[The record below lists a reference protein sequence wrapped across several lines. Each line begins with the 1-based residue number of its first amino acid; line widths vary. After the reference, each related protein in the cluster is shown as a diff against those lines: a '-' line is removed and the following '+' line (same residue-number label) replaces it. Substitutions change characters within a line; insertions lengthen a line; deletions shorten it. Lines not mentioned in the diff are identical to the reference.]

1 MHSEYLTNIKGFE
14 DFINLKTLN
23 LSSNNL
29 SGSINI
35 SHSLIQSVNLSF
47 NNITSIN
54 LSTTALTELILSN
67 NNLKSLQF
75 IQNVDNLEKL
85 DVSDNNICD
94 DQNLLLISNSK
105 QLQSLV
111 IQGNPICSSNGFIN
125 KLIN

>member
-1 MHSEYLTNIKGFE
+1 MHSEHLTNIKGFE

-75 IQNVDNLEKL
+75 IQNINNLEKL
-85 DVSDNNICD
+85 DVSDNNISD
-94 DQNLLLISNSK
+94 DQNLLLIS
-105 QLQSLV
+105 
-111 IQGNPICSSNGFIN
+111 
-125 KLIN
+125 